1 MKKALIAAAVASA
14 IAAPVAMA
22 ADGPKIGL
30 YVPLGINLGD
40 TETNNG
46 LTTTDAESIRSGG
59 GNNINFTWTDTLN
72 NGMTLDAFIQWTIN
86 TGGAA
91 GAQNFAGDEINE
103 RNSHIGLHGEFGD
116 VYVGTNEHFFEVNAL
131 FDGYGNSWNSGGD
144 AVALMQIGRT
154 GFAFTRRDTQSIWWN
169 SKETNGVTLKAAY
182 IFNGGADA
190 GNSANPNGHQMG
202 VDYNSG
208 AFHIKVA
215 RAVYE
220 DYDMGGGSIFDSV
233 AGDANIAGSEVTGTS
248 FRAGYDFGNFSVTG
262 IMFDMEQQASAGNV
276 ISASGY
282 TMNVTMPTAGGRIL
296 FNIGEVGD
304 QDVTT
309 GGVTQALADSGSS
322 GFDIGYAHDLSA
334 NTYVFARYESL
345 ESGAAFDDQAAAP
358 TEATAFV
365 QAAGA
370 TDVDSTTDSILLG
383 VVFSY

>member
-22 ADGPKIGL
+22 AEGPKMGL

-40 TETNNG
+40 NETNNG
-46 LTTTDAESIRSGG
+46 LNTTDNESIRSGG
-59 GNNINFTWTDTLN
+59 GNNISFTWTDQLN
-72 NGMTLDAFIQWTIN
+72 NGMSLDAFIQWTIN
-86 TGGAA
+86 TGGAQDS
-91 GAQNFAGDEINE
+91 QNFAGDDIEE

-116 VYVGTNEHFFEVNAL
+116 VYVGANEHFFEANGV

-144 AVALMQIGRT
+144 TLNFLVLGRT
-154 GFAFTRRDTQSIWWN
+154 GFNFTRRDTQSIWWN

-182 IFNGGADA
+182 IFNGNADA
-190 GNSANPNGHQMG
+190 GNAANPNGHQLG

-220 DYDMGGGSIFDSV
+220 DYDMGGGSITDS
-233 AGDANIAGSEVTGTS
+233 AAADANIPGSEATGTS

-262 IMFDMEQQASAGNV
+262 IMFDLEQQASAGNV
-276 ISASGY
+276 VSASGY
-282 TMNVTMPTAGGRIL
+282 SMNVTMPTASGRVI
-296 FNIGEVGD
+296 FNIGEIGD

-309 GGVTQALADSGSS
+309 GGVTQALADSGAS
-322 GFDIGYAHDLSA
+322 GFDIGYQHDLSA

-345 ESGAAFDDQAAAP
+345 ESGQAFDDQAAAP

-370 TDVDSTTDSILLG
+370 NDVDSQTDSILLG